1 MRHSRCELG
10 TASKST
16 VCHDPKEKHKYRRRL
31 SILIIKV
38 DMNQIMKLLILLFS
52 AVLSL
57 SHRYSN
63 ISSLILCKGKAI
75 PLQAWRGPEFSRR
88 LRLQGFLI

>member
-1 MRHSRCELG
+1 MNLG
-10 TASKST
+10 RQVNLPFVT
-16 VCHDPKEKHKYRRRL
+16 DPKEKHKYRRRL
-31 SILIIKV
+31 SVLIIKV
-38 DMNQIMKLLILLFS
+38 HMNQIMKLLILQFS

-63 ISSLILCKGKAI
+63 ISSFILCKGTAI
-75 PLQAWRGPEFSRR
+75 PLQAWTDPEFSQR